1 MVEAALYQDGVRVST
16 PASLA
21 DTFRELREQQDG
33 MAWIGLARPTEA
45 EILSLAAEFDLHP
58 LAVEDAMEAHQRPKL
73 ERYGDTL
80 FVVLRAARYLDAPE
94 EVDFGELHV
103 FVGPDFLIT
112 VRHGAAPDLSAV
124 RRRMEETPELLK
136 LGPEAVLYAILDAV
150 VDGYAP
156 VVAGVQND
164 IDEIETEVFRGDPEV
179 SRRIYELS
187 REMVEFQRAT
197 RPLVGMLHGLMA
209 GFAKYGTDEEL
220 QRYLRDV
227 ADHVTHTSERVDGF
241 RQALTD
247 ILTVNATLV
256 TQQQNAEMR
265 ALAEAGFE
273 QNEEIKK
280 ISSWAAILFAP
291 TLVGTIYGM
300 NFEHMPELQLELRIP
315 LRDRPDGGGLRQFV
329 RDFQAAGLAL
339 TTSCRA
345 QFFCGLCSRIGATIR
360 PPGRHR
366 PGSSSA
372 GEAAGG
378 TAGSWETAAAGA
390 WTRHEATARTTRP
403 ARGSLPQP
411 GPAPPAVAGAAHP
424 RRPHRAHR
432 MGRRLPPARLPHP
445 GSRVTDMPELHTRL
459 LADVIALGS
468 PYPLV
473 LTGGYAVRAHHLI
486 NRPSQDLDVATENP
500 APMADIAATLPPAW
514 KQLDVLVRPGRGQ
527 EPTRHGVRLCR
538 GRCEAV
544 FGTGES
550 QVADWGVDAPGTGST
565 SHLCSAS
572 PLRGLGTRT
581 VPVSGEAGAI
591 TRFLSRRV

>member
-1 MVEAALYQDGVRVST
+1 MSERRPRPDAKTPAKDSARKSAWRRALTPPSAQPKTPVTAAEPPAPEPAEPPSIVQAALYRDGVRVSS
-16 PASLA
+16 PATLA
-21 DTFRELREQQDG
+21 DTFRELREEGAG
-33 MAWIGLARPTEA
+33 MAWIGLARPPES
-45 EILSLAAEFDLHP
+45 ELLSLAEEFDLHP
-58 LAVEDAMEAHQRPKL
+58 LSVEDAMEAHQRPKL

-103 FVGPDFLIT
+103 FVGPDFVIT

-124 RRRMEETPELLK
+124 RHRMEQTPELLR

-197 RPLVGMLHGLMA
+197 RPLVSMLHALMA

-300 NFEHMPELQLELRIP
+300 NFDHMPELTWSFGYP
-315 LRDRPDGGGLRQFV
+315 F
-329 RDFQAAGLAL
+329 A
-339 TTSCRA
+339 
-345 QFFCGLCSRIGATIR
+345 
-360 PPGRHR
+360 
-366 PGSSSA
+366 
-372 GEAAGG
+372 
-378 TAGSWETAAAGA
+378 
-390 WTRHEATARTTRP
+390 
-403 ARGSLPQP
+403 
-411 GPAPPAVAGAAHP
+411 
-424 RRPHRAHR
+424 
-432 MGRRLPPARLPHP
+432 
-445 GSRVTDMPELHTRL
+445 
-459 LADVIALGS
+459 IAL
-468 PYPLV
+468 
-473 LTGGYAVRAHHLI
+473 
-486 NRPSQDLDVATENP
+486 
-500 APMADIAATLPPAW
+500 M
-514 KQLDVLVRPGRGQ
+514 
-527 EPTRHGVRLCR
+527 GVVCVSLYIIFKRR
-538 GRCEAV
+538 
-544 FGTGES
+544 
-550 QVADWGVDAPGTGST
+550 DW
-565 SHLCSAS
+565 L
-572 PLRGLGTRT
+572 
-581 VPVSGEAGAI
+581 
-591 TRFLSRRV
+591 

>member
-1 MVEAALYQDGVRVST
+1 MPERRARPTSKNPVKSAWRRAIAPPSPPSHERPPAGSAVPGPEPEPPSIVQAALYRDGVRVSS
-16 PASLA
+16 PATLA
-21 DTFRELREQQDG
+21 DTFRELREQPSG

-45 EILSLAAEFDLHP
+45 ELLTLAGEFDLHP

-73 ERYGDTL
+73 ERYGETL

-103 FVGPDFLIT
+103 FVGPDFVIT

-124 RRRMEETPELLK
+124 RRRMEETPELLN

-209 GFAKYGTDEEL
+209 GFAKYRTDEEL

-241 RQALTD
+241 RQALQD

-300 NFEHMPELQLELRIP
+300 NFDHMPELSWRFGYPFAI
-315 LRDRPDGGGLRQFV
+315 GLMGVVCVSLYVIFKR
-329 RDFQAAGLAL
+329 
-339 TTSCRA
+339 
-345 QFFCGLCSRIGATIR
+345 
-360 PPGRHR
+360 RH
-366 PGSSSA
+366 
-372 GEAAGG
+372 
-378 TAGSWETAAAGA
+378 W
-390 WTRHEATARTTRP
+390 
-403 ARGSLPQP
+403 L
-411 GPAPPAVAGAAHP
+411 
-424 RRPHRAHR
+424 
-432 MGRRLPPARLPHP
+432 
-445 GSRVTDMPELHTRL
+445 
-459 LADVIALGS
+459 
-468 PYPLV
+468 
-473 LTGGYAVRAHHLI
+473 
-486 NRPSQDLDVATENP
+486 
-500 APMADIAATLPPAW
+500 
-514 KQLDVLVRPGRGQ
+514 
-527 EPTRHGVRLCR
+527 
-538 GRCEAV
+538 
-544 FGTGES
+544 
-550 QVADWGVDAPGTGST
+550 
-565 SHLCSAS
+565 
-572 PLRGLGTRT
+572 
-581 VPVSGEAGAI
+581 
-591 TRFLSRRV
+591 

>member
-1 MVEAALYQDGVRVST
+1 MSERRARPASKNPMKSVWRRALTPPPPPGPPLPVPPANPATPESSDVVSVVQAALYRDGVRVSA
-16 PASLA
+16 PATLA
-21 DTFRELREQQDG
+21 ETYRELRDQPSG

-45 EILSLAAEFDLHP
+45 ELLSLAAEFDLHP

-103 FVGPDFLIT
+103 FVGPDFVIT

-150 VDGYAP
+150 VDGYEP
-156 VVAGVQND
+156 VVAGVQID

-209 GFAKYGTDEEL
+209 GFSKYGTDEEL

-241 RQALTD
+241 RQALTE

-300 NFEHMPELQLELRIP
+300 NFTHMPELHWVFGYP
-315 LRDRPDGGGLRQFV
+315 F
-329 RDFQAAGLAL
+329 A
-339 TTSCRA
+339 
-345 QFFCGLCSRIGATIR
+345 
-360 PPGRHR
+360 
-366 PGSSSA
+366 
-372 GEAAGG
+372 
-378 TAGSWETAAAGA
+378 
-390 WTRHEATARTTRP
+390 
-403 ARGSLPQP
+403 
-411 GPAPPAVAGAAHP
+411 
-424 RRPHRAHR
+424 
-432 MGRRLPPARLPHP
+432 
-445 GSRVTDMPELHTRL
+445 
-459 LADVIALGS
+459 IALMGIVCTS
-468 PYPLV
+468 LYV
-473 LTGGYAVRAHHLI
+473 IFKR
-486 NRPSQDLDVATENP
+486 R
-500 APMADIAATLPPAW
+500 
-514 KQLDVLVRPGRGQ
+514 
-527 EPTRHGVRLCR
+527 
-538 GRCEAV
+538 
-544 FGTGES
+544 
-550 QVADWGVDAPGTGST
+550 DW
-565 SHLCSAS
+565 L
-572 PLRGLGTRT
+572 
-581 VPVSGEAGAI
+581 
-591 TRFLSRRV
+591 

>member
-1 MVEAALYQDGVRVST
+1 MSDRHPRAARRRRPEPPPA
-16 PASLA
+16 PASAEPSAGEPSVIRATLYRDGREVSSPATLA
-21 DTFRELREQQDG
+21 ETYRQLREHPDG
-33 MAWIGLARPTEA
+33 MAWIGLHRPTKA
-45 EILSLAAEFDLHP
+45 ELHSLAAEFDLHE
-58 LAVEDAMEAHQRPKL
+58 LAVEDALEAHQRPKL

-80 FVVLRAARYLDAPE
+80 FVVLRAARYLDAQE
-94 EVDFGELHV
+94 EVDFGELHL

-124 RRRMEETPELLK
+124 RRRMEQNPELLA

-164 IDEIETEVFRGDPEV
+164 VDEIETEVFGGDPAV

-241 RQALTD
+241 RQALTE

-300 NFEHMPELQLELRIP
+300 NF
-315 LRDRPDGGGLRQFV
+315 DN
-329 RDFQAAGLAL
+329 
-339 TTSCRA
+339 
-345 QFFCGLCSRIGATIR
+345 
-360 PPGRHR
+360 
-366 PGSSSA
+366 
-372 GEAAGG
+372 
-378 TAGSWETAAAGA
+378 
-390 WTRHEATARTTRP
+390 
-403 ARGSLPQP
+403 
-411 GPAPPAVAGAAHP
+411 
-424 RRPHRAHR
+424 
-432 MGRRLPPARLPHP
+432 
-445 GSRVTDMPELHTRL
+445 MPELHW
-459 LADVIALGS
+459 A
-468 PYPLV
+468 
-473 LTGGYAVRAHHLI
+473 GGYPFAVVL
-486 NRPSQDLDVATENP
+486 
-500 APMADIAATLPPAW
+500 MAVVCTSLY
-514 KQLDVLVRPGRGQ
+514 V
-527 EPTRHGVRLCR
+527 
-538 GRCEAV
+538 V
-544 FGTGES
+544 FKKK
-550 QVADWGVDAPGTGST
+550 DW
-565 SHLCSAS
+565 L
-572 PLRGLGTRT
+572 
-581 VPVSGEAGAI
+581 
-591 TRFLSRRV
+591 

>member
-1 MVEAALYQDGVRVST
+1 MSERRARPASKNPMKSVWRRAVTPSQPPKPPEPAPPAHSAASDTTEVASVVEAALYQDGVRVSS
-16 PASLA
+16 PATLA
-21 DTFRELREQQDG
+21 ETYRELRDQPSG
-33 MAWIGLARPTEA
+33 MAWIGLARPTES
-45 EILSLAAEFDLHP
+45 ELLSLAAEFDLHP

-103 FVGPDFLIT
+103 FVGPDFVIT

-150 VDGYAP
+150 VDGYEP
-156 VVAGVQND
+156 VVVGVQTD

-209 GFAKYGTDEEL
+209 GFSKYGTDEEL

-241 RQALTD
+241 RQALTE

-300 NFEHMPELQLELRIP
+300 NFKHMPELGWP
-315 LRDRPDGGGLRQFV
+315 LGYPFAIGLMGVVCVSLYVIFKRRDWL
-329 RDFQAAGLAL
+329 
-339 TTSCRA
+339 
-345 QFFCGLCSRIGATIR
+345 
-360 PPGRHR
+360 
-366 PGSSSA
+366 
-372 GEAAGG
+372 
-378 TAGSWETAAAGA
+378 
-390 WTRHEATARTTRP
+390 
-403 ARGSLPQP
+403 
-411 GPAPPAVAGAAHP
+411 
-424 RRPHRAHR
+424 
-432 MGRRLPPARLPHP
+432 
-445 GSRVTDMPELHTRL
+445 
-459 LADVIALGS
+459 
-468 PYPLV
+468 
-473 LTGGYAVRAHHLI
+473 
-486 NRPSQDLDVATENP
+486 
-500 APMADIAATLPPAW
+500 
-514 KQLDVLVRPGRGQ
+514 
-527 EPTRHGVRLCR
+527 
-538 GRCEAV
+538 
-544 FGTGES
+544 
-550 QVADWGVDAPGTGST
+550 
-565 SHLCSAS
+565 
-572 PLRGLGTRT
+572 
-581 VPVSGEAGAI
+581 
-591 TRFLSRRV
+591 

>member
-1 MVEAALYQDGVRVST
+1 MSERRARPAAKSSAAKGSRKSAWRRALTPPSAPPRTPTPGAEPPAPETAEPPSIVQAALYRDGVRVSS
-16 PASLA
+16 PATLA
-21 DTFRELREQQDG
+21 DTFRELREQPSG
-33 MAWIGLARPTEA
+33 MAWIGLARPTES
-45 EILSLAAEFDLHP
+45 ELLSLAAEFDLHP
-58 LAVEDAMEAHQRPKL
+58 LSVEDAMEAHQRPKL

-103 FVGPDFLIT
+103 FVGPDFVIT

-124 RRRMEETPELLK
+124 RHRMEQTPELLS

-197 RPLVGMLHGLMA
+197 RPLVGMLHSLMA

-280 ISSWAAILFAP
+280 ISAWAAILFAP

-300 NFEHMPELQLELRIP
+300 NFE
-315 LRDRPDGGGLRQFV
+315 
-329 RDFQAAGLAL
+329 
-339 TTSCRA
+339 
-345 QFFCGLCSRIGATIR
+345 
-360 PPGRHR
+360 
-366 PGSSSA
+366 
-372 GEAAGG
+372 
-378 TAGSWETAAAGA
+378 
-390 WTRHEATARTTRP
+390 
-403 ARGSLPQP
+403 
-411 GPAPPAVAGAAHP
+411 
-424 RRPHRAHR
+424 
-432 MGRRLPPARLPHP
+432 
-445 GSRVTDMPELHTRL
+445 DMPELGWSFGYPFAIGL
-459 LADVIALGS
+459 MGVVCVSLYVIFK
-468 PYPLV
+468 
-473 LTGGYAVRAHHLI
+473 R
-486 NRPSQDLDVATENP
+486 R
-500 APMADIAATLPPAW
+500 
-514 KQLDVLVRPGRGQ
+514 
-527 EPTRHGVRLCR
+527 
-538 GRCEAV
+538 
-544 FGTGES
+544 
-550 QVADWGVDAPGTGST
+550 DW
-565 SHLCSAS
+565 L
-572 PLRGLGTRT
+572 
-581 VPVSGEAGAI
+581 
-591 TRFLSRRV
+591 

>member
-1 MVEAALYQDGVRVST
+1 MPERRVRPVPASKADAKGNAKPVTKGNRKSMWRRAMTSTAPPPTEPPEPSPAPAETTPPEPGSVVQAALYRDGVRVAA

-21 DTFRELREQQDG
+21 DTFRELRDQPDG
-33 MAWIGLARPTEA
+33 MAWIGLARPTED

-58 LAVEDAMEAHQRPKL
+58 LAIEDAMEAHQRPKL

-80 FVVLRAARYLDAPE
+80 FVVLSAARYLDAPE

-103 FVGPDFLIT
+103 FIGPDFLIT
-112 VRHGAAPDLSAV
+112 VRHGAAPDLTAV

-164 IDEIETEVFRGDPEV
+164 IDEIETEVFRGDPKV

-241 RQALTD
+241 RQALAD

-300 NFEHMPELQLELRIP
+300 NF
-315 LRDRPDGGGLRQFV
+315 D
-329 RDFQAAGLAL
+329 
-339 TTSCRA
+339 
-345 QFFCGLCSRIGATIR
+345 
-360 PPGRHR
+360 
-366 PGSSSA
+366 
-372 GEAAGG
+372 
-378 TAGSWETAAAGA
+378 
-390 WTRHEATARTTRP
+390 
-403 ARGSLPQP
+403 
-411 GPAPPAVAGAAHP
+411 
-424 RRPHRAHR
+424 
-432 MGRRLPPARLPHP
+432 
-445 GSRVTDMPELHTRL
+445 DMPELGWHFGYPFAIGL
-459 LADVIALGS
+459 MGIVCASLYVIFK
-468 PYPLV
+468 
-473 LTGGYAVRAHHLI
+473 R
-486 NRPSQDLDVATENP
+486 R
-500 APMADIAATLPPAW
+500 
-514 KQLDVLVRPGRGQ
+514 
-527 EPTRHGVRLCR
+527 
-538 GRCEAV
+538 
-544 FGTGES
+544 
-550 QVADWGVDAPGTGST
+550 DW
-565 SHLCSAS
+565 L
-572 PLRGLGTRT
+572 
-581 VPVSGEAGAI
+581 
-591 TRFLSRRV
+591 